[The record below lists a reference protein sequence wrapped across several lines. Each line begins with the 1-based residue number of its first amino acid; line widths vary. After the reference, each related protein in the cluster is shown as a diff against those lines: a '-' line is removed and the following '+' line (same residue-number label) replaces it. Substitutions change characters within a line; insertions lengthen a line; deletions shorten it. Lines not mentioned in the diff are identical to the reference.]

1 MIPASRRKAIAFLA
15 LAGVSV
21 ASAEVWR
28 PRTRL
33 AASHGALKLETVFPR
48 RFADWVIDDRMPV
61 QLVSPDTQAMLDKIY
76 NQLLSRTYVN
86 PKGDR
91 IMLSVAY
98 GGDQSDATRTHR
110 PEVCYPAQGFQVR
123 SSSETVVALNDGA
136 RLPVRTLVTNLGNR
150 VEPLTY
156 WVVVGNQVVLSGT
169 QQKLAQLRYGM
180 QGVIPDGMLV
190 RISSIDQDTA
200 RALRIQQQFVK
211 DLAFAL
217 DPDWRASVIGAGGR
231 PT

>member
-1 MIPASRRKAIAFLA
+1 MMHASRRKAIAFIA
-15 LAGVSV
+15 LAGVSI
-21 ASAEVWR
+21 ASAEAWR

-33 AASHGALKLETVFPR
+33 AAQRSALKLDTIFPR
-48 RFADWVIDDRMPV
+48 RFADWVIDDRIPV

-76 NQLLSRTYVN
+76 NQLLSRTYIN
-86 PKGDR
+86 PNGDR

-123 SSSETVVALNDGA
+123 SSAETVVVLASGA

-156 WVVVGNQVVLSGT
+156 WVVVGDQVVLSGT
-169 QQKLAQLRYGM
+169 QQKLAQLHYGM
-180 QGVIPDGMLV
+180 RGVIPDGMLV
-190 RISSIDQDTA
+190 RVSSIDQDTA
-200 RALRIQQQFVK
+200 RALRVQEKFVK
-211 DLAFAL
+211 DMASAL
-217 DPDWRASVIGAGGR
+217 DPDWRAGVIGAGGK